1 MAKNTLFDGDAYW
14 NDSWVQELDGD
25 EERLYH
31 FYITSPNLDKS
42 GVYKQ
47 PERLVEFYVH
57 GLGMKRI
64 REITEKFAK
73 AKKVIRC
80 GEWIIVPTSLKHQN
94 YRNNQKIIASIIDY
108 LKKIPDEVFE
118 ALRECDY
125 PLDLNAIKPPKN
137 VKTGNPFPTTDDTSP
152 KTDDL
157 SMTYPCSTDDLS
169 PKTDE
174 FNLIESNST
183 KFNSI
188 ESEFNINSIQ
198 DIRQETPETLSSHFI
213 RRWQQNADVFNCI
226 ARLKQPKDWQAFWE
240 QNTMTLEQTDLAI
253 DNFIAGVKS
262 GAVDRRFIP
271 SSPDTFVLNG
281 WLQRSAEPFKKQ
293 GKGQRIANDN
303 VADDDIDKY
312 FREA

>member
-1 MAKNTLFDGDAYW
+1 VAKNTLFDGDAYW

-47 PERLVEFYVH
+47 SERLVEFYVH
-57 GLGMKRI
+57 GLGMERI

-94 YRNNQKIIASIIDY
+94 YRNNQKVIASIIDY

-137 VKTGNPFPTTDDTSP
+137 VKTGNPCPATDDTSP

-157 SMTYPCSTDDLS
+157 SMTHPCSTDDL
-169 PKTDE
+169 PLKTDE
-174 FNLIESNST
+174 FNSIEFNSIES
-183 KFNSI
+183 NSI

-198 DIRQETPETLSSHFI
+198 KTPETLSAHFI
-213 RRWQQNADVFNCI
+213 QRWQQNADVLNFL
-226 ARLKQPKDWQAFWE
+226 ARLKRPNEWNAFWE
-240 QNTMTLEQTDLAI
+240 KNTMTLEQIDRAI
-253 DNFIAGVKS
+253 DNFIKGVKT
-262 GAVDRRFIP
+262 GAIERRFIP
-271 SSPDTFVLNG
+271 SSPDGFVLNG

-293 GKGQRIANDN
+293 QDRRISNDN
-303 VADDDIDKY
+303 VDDVSQY
-312 FREA
+312 FKEI